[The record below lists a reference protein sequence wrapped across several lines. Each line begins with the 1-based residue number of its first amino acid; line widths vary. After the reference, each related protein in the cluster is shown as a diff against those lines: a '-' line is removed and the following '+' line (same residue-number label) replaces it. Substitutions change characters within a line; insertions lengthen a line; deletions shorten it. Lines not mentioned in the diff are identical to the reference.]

1 MKRIARTGVLAFS
14 LCLITACV
22 ICNSCG
28 TAWNALADMEHEPD
42 ADTAGN
48 DMAVTGN
55 DTLGAKRLFILNRM
69 DSLLAEYLAALDGE
83 PAEIQKENVDFMI
96 DGCDDPGIKR
106 DVALKIYDHFRN
118 SRIMGA
124 EGIAVYLTDT
134 RFSTGEIKMR
144 SDSELAA
151 ARIFA
156 EFNRNSLIGNPAPR
170 TALTGLNGE
179 TAIIPDDFK
188 GNYTVIYFYDDGC
201 PVCMI
206 ESARLKHFVE
216 NGDGRYGL
224 NLLAVYTGQDE
235 DIWKRY
241 FEEYLPESTDSVK
254 VRNLWDPG
262 FSSDFP
268 RLWGVVSTPKIFLL
282 DKDGTIIGR
291 NLDTP
296 ALQELLQKLT
306 GPVQISP
313 EEMRTLVDVAL
324 STYGKTDCNSVKS
337 LVDVFREQLKEA
349 PDIQKTSFLGAL
361 YYDLRYRATYPY
373 KCGAAY
379 LAGQEIMGDPDKW
392 DGGTYNDARLF
403 LELYGKT
410 PLGEKVPDF
419 PLPSMKGTF
428 YSIQSPL
435 TVIYA
440 YSQNCR
446 RCEEE
451 LPLAKKIEDEYN
463 GTVKFVYIDCDE
475 YDVENFLIDYYDL
488 SLLPAILLVGEDK
501 TLYAKYLSTK
511 DLENLLKQIIAGRS
525 EHPVDGSLAF

>member
-28 TAWNALADMEHEPD
+28 TAWNARADMEHEPD

-55 DTLGAKRLFILNRM
+55 DTLGAKRLSILNRM

-179 TAIIPDDFK
+179 TAVIPDDFK

-224 NLLAVYTGQDE
+224 NLLAVYTGQDGAFTLYE
-235 DIWKRY
+235 DEGTNYNYEKGQYALIPFAYDEAKGELTLGERRGGY
-241 FEEYLPESTDSVK
+241 PGMLQERTFNIVK
-254 VRNLWDPG
+254 V
-262 FSSDFP
+262 
-268 RLWGVVSTPKIFLL
+268 TPERARPF
-282 DKDGTIIGR
+282 D
-291 NLDTP
+291 
-296 ALQELLQKLT
+296 
-306 GPVQISP
+306 
-313 EEMRTLVDVAL
+313 
-324 STYGKTDCNSVKS
+324 
-337 LVDVFREQLKEA
+337 
-349 PDIQKTSFLGAL
+349 LGARGIVIK
-361 YYDLRYRATYPY
+361 YDGR
-373 KCGAAY
+373 K
-379 LAGQEIMGDPDKW
+379 Q
-392 DGGTYNDARLF
+392 
-403 LELYGKT
+403 
-410 PLGEKVPDF
+410 
-419 PLPSMKGTF
+419 
-428 YSIQSPL
+428 
-435 TVIYA
+435 
-440 YSQNCR
+440 
-446 RCEEE
+446 
-451 LPLAKKIEDEYN
+451 
-463 GTVKFVYIDCDE
+463 TVK
-475 YDVENFLIDYYDL
+475 L
-488 SLLPAILLVGEDK
+488 
-501 TLYAKYLSTK
+501 
-511 DLENLLKQIIAGRS
+511 
-525 EHPVDGSLAF
+525 